1 MRVVAGRYAIRDEL
15 GRGGMG
21 VVWRADDQV
30 IGRQVALKELP
41 APQGVTGQ
49 DRATYLERVLRE
61 ARTAGRLND
70 PAVVT
75 VFDVISENGVT
86 YIVMELVEAPTLADI
101 IADEG
106 PLPADRVMAL
116 GLQVLG
122 ALETAHAAGI
132 VHRDVK
138 PSNIMVLPGDRV
150 KLADFGI
157 ARAMDDPNLTMTG
170 GIMGS
175 PGYMA
180 PELFSGSPPAP
191 ASDLWA
197 LGATLF
203 HAVEGHSPFNRE
215 TTAATMHAIMYDD
228 PQLTKCQGPLAQVV
242 MGLLAQ
248 PVETR
253 LTPAR
258 TRELLTEAP
267 ESTQIVADTTQ
278 VVDAPTVQVRA
289 VQRNTLPREPWQ
301 ESFPA
306 EMPLATPA
314 PAPASWAEDEWA
326 PKKKPG
332 RGRILMF
339 AGAGVVVVAAL
350 VAVFLISPGS
360 QRGEASPP
368 GTSTVAAVAGSLSE
382 TTSSTVPP
390 SSTPPSTVSSA
401 PAPATVTVTKPGSGA
416 QPGKPTGGQP
426 TGQPA
431 PPPPQQPQRVLIPLT
446 RFNHPKGPHFS
457 ATPKVPAPS
466 GFNQEQRMG
475 HLVEAQETGTRQIYA
490 CQLVASEDRM
500 TSFDPGCEGNR
511 QVGVLGYIFTTKPA
525 GVQTTPLH
533 RCTYN
538 GGHFDSVSSK
548 CEGEKFEF
556 LFGYLI
562 T

>member
-1 MRVVAGRYAIRDEL
+1 
-15 GRGGMG
+15 MG

-41 APQGVTGQ
+41 GPQGLTGQ

-86 YIVMELVEAPTLADI
+86 YIVMELVEAPNLADI

-180 PELFSGSPPAP
+180 PELFTGSPPAP

-203 HAVEGHSPFNRE
+203 HAVEGYSPFNRE

-228 PQLTKCQGPLAQVV
+228 PQLTKCQGPLSQVIL
-242 MGLLAQ
+242 GLLAQ

-253 LTPAR
+253 LTLDR
-258 TRELLTEAP
+258 TRSLLAAAPAP

-306 EMPLATPA
+306 EVPLAA
-314 PAPASWAEDEWA
+314 PAPVSWAQDEWE
-326 PKKKPG
+326 PQKKKPG
-332 RGRILMF
+332 RGRVLLL

-368 GTSTVAAVAGSLSE
+368 PGTSTVAAVAGSVNE
-382 TTSSTVPP
+382 TTSSAAPP

-401 PAPATVTVTKPGSGA
+401 PAPATVTVVKPGPGGVP
-416 QPGKPTGGQP
+416 QPGQPTGGQP
-426 TGQPA
+426 TGQPG

-446 RFNHPKGPHFS
+446 RYNHPKGPHFS
-457 ATPKVPAPS
+457 ATPKVPAPAA
-466 GFNQEQRMG
+466 FAKENQLG
-475 HLVEAQETGTRQIYA
+475 HLVEAQESGTRLIYA
-490 CQLVASEDRM
+490 CRLVASDDRM

-511 QVGVLGYIFTTKPA
+511 QIGVLGHIFTTKPA
-525 GVQTTPLH
+525 GVQTVPLH
-533 RCTYN
+533 RCTYS
-538 GGHFDSVSSK
+538 GGHFDSISAK

-562 T
+562 A